1 MPEPVS
7 KKVSVMSS
15 LKHLYLVDG
24 SGFIFRAFHALPPL
38 TRGDGTPVGAVL
50 GFVNMLMKL
59 LNETDVDHM
68 AVIFDAARRTFR
80 HDIYPEYKANR
91 AETPPELIPQFALVR
106 EACDVFG
113 VPQADHENFEADD
126 LIATYVRLAR
136 EQGAHV
142 TIVSSDKDLM
152 QLIGP
157 GVDMFDA
164 LKNRMIGPDEVR
176 EKFGVGPERVRDVLA
191 LAGDSSDNV
200 PGVPSIGPKTAAK
213 LLGQFGDLESLLGR
227 LDEIPQPKRREKL
240 QQNIENAKISYQL
253 VGLDEHVPVRLSL
266 DAMSLRKPEAER
278 LQQFLE
284 QQGFRSVLARLQKQ
298 GTLNEANSTSSSFA
312 IFAAPKAPVET
323 TYTLVQ
329 DEESLKK
336 WIRRAMDAGIVA
348 FDTETDSLNPHAARL
363 VGFSLSI
370 KPGEACYVPLQ
381 HGGVQGSLDFAQSQP
396 QQIPFD
402 SAVAHLRTL
411 LEDPSVMKIGHNI
424 KYDAHIMANYGVQ
437 VAPYEDTM
445 VMSYDLDGT
454 RHGHGMDELADRH
467 LGVTTIRYEEVTGSG
482 RNQVTFDHVALD
494 KARDYAAEDADVTLR
509 LYHALKPRLVP
520 EGVSSLYETIDRPL
534 VDVLLHMERA
544 GILVDT
550 QALQHLSHDL
560 EGRMQKLAAEIE
572 QLAGVS
578 FNVASPKQLGEIL
591 FDRLKLPGGRKSA
604 KTGAYQTSADVLEQ
618 LAEEGHELPQRVLDW
633 RSLQKLKSTY
643 TDALVE
649 NINSKTGRVHTSF
662 QQTIANTGR
671 LSSTEPNLQNIPVR
685 TEEGRKIRAAFI
697 AAPGHKLLSL
707 DYSQIELRL
716 LASFA
721 DTPTLQEAFHRG
733 VDIHAATAS
742 EVFGVPLEHV
752 DGALRRRAKAINFGI
767 IYGISAFGLARQLK
781 IPQSEAAAYIQTY
794 NQRYPGIIAYMEER
808 KEIARRQGYV
818 ETLFGRRCYIQGI
831 NERSHAVRSFAE
843 RQAINAP
850 LQGSAADIIKRAMV
864 QLPSALIRAGLQGR
878 MLLQVHD
885 ELIFEVADAEVEK
898 TLTLA
903 RDIMTH
909 VVELKVPLVVDAGFG
924 QSWDQAH

>member
-1 MPEPVS
+1 
-7 KKVSVMSS
+7 MSA

-80 HDIYPEYKANR
+80 HDLYPDYKANR

-106 EACDVFG
+106 EACEVFG
-113 VPQADHENFEADD
+113 VPQADHENYEADD

-157 GVDMFDA
+157 GVEMFDG
-164 LKNRMIGPDEVR
+164 LKNRVIGPDEVR

-200 PGVPSIGPKTAAK
+200 PGVPSIGPKTAAE
-213 LLGQFGDLESLLGR
+213 LLAQFGDLETLLGR

-240 QQNIENAKISYQL
+240 QQNIENARISYEL
-253 VGLDEHVPVRLSL
+253 VGLDDHVPVRLPL
-266 DAMSLRKPEAER
+266 DDMALRRPDGDR
-278 LQQFLE
+278 LHQFLE
-284 QQGFRSVLARLQKQ
+284 HQGFRSVMARLQKQ
-298 GTLNEANSTSSSFA
+298 GSLRSNGTATPLT
-312 IFAAPKAPVET
+312 IAPSRAAPVET
-323 TYTLVQ
+323 QYSLVQ
-329 DEESLKK
+329 DEATLAS
-336 WIRRAMDAGIVA
+336 WIQRASDAGVVA
-348 FDTETDSLNPHAARL
+348 FDTETDSLNALAARL
-363 VGFSLSI
+363 IGFSLSL

-381 HGGVQGSLDFAQSQP
+381 HGSAQGALDFAQGHP
-396 QQIPFD
+396 QQV
-402 SAVAHLRTL
+402 SLEVALRHLGPL
-411 LEDPSVMKIGHNI
+411 LADPSVMKVGHNM
-424 KYDAHIMANYGVQ
+424 KYDAHIMANYGLTIS
-437 VAPYEDTM
+437 PYEDTM

-467 LGVTTIRYEEVTGSG
+467 LGHTTITYQQVVGTG
-482 RNQVTFDHVALD
+482 RQQITFDQVPLEQ
-494 KARDYAAEDADVTLR
+494 ARDYAAEDADVTLR
-509 LYHALKPRLVP
+509 LYETLRPRLLQ
-520 EGVSSLYETIDRPL
+520 EGAVTLYETIDRPL
-534 VDVLLHMERA
+534 VNVLLQMERA
-544 GILVDT
+544 GVLVDT
-550 QALQHLSHDL
+550 KALQDLSHDL
-560 EGRMQKLAAEIE
+560 EARMSVLATEIE
-572 QLAGVS
+572 ALAGVS
-578 FNVASPKQLGEIL
+578 FNVGSPKQLGEVL
-591 FDRLKLPGGRKSA
+591 FEHLKLPGGRKSA

-643 TDALVE
+643 TDALVAS
-649 NINSKTGRVHTSF
+649 INPRTGRVHTSF
-662 QQTIANTGR
+662 QQTVTNTGR
-671 LSSTEPNLQNIPVR
+671 LSSTDPNLQNIPVR

-697 AAPGHKLLSL
+697 AAPGHVLLSL

-721 DTPTLQEAFHRG
+721 DTPTLQEAFHKG
-733 VDIHAATAS
+733 LDIHAATAA
-742 EVFGVPLEHV
+742 EVFGVPVHEV
-752 DGALRRRAKAINFGI
+752 DSALRRRAKAINFGI

-794 NQRYPGIIAYMEER
+794 NQRYPGIIAYMKAQ

-818 ETLFGRRCYIQGI
+818 ETLLGRRCSIQGI
-831 NERSHAVRSFAE
+831 NERNHAVRSFAE

-850 LQGSAADIIKRAMV
+850 LQGSAADIIKKAMV
-864 QLPSALIRAGLQGR
+864 QLPPAMNRLGLSGR
-878 MLLQVHD
+878 MVLQVHD
-885 ELIFEVADAEVEK
+885 ELIFEVPQAEVEK
-898 TLTLA
+898 TLVLA
-903 RDIMTH
+903 RDIMSR
-909 VVELKVPLVVDAGFG
+909 VVDLKVPLVVDAGFG
-924 QSWDQAH
+924 QSWNQAH